1 MQRTPVEL
9 HAAVVD
15 PETRRVAHRPDRDDG
30 PQRHAPDPAR
40 PRVQVQQ
47 RRFRAAIGDVAGGR
61 LALIARGADQARAQV
76 QQGRLVVPPRA
87 WRLHGVQRQA
97 GPQSPGLED
106 GHAEHALDLLA
117 QQFALECARGGGQ
130 RGDVVDHHRPACE
143 QVAMQPGD
151 DRDGRVLQIREM
163 RTDAERAPFMA
174 VAETEQI
181 AVVLEHPAAV
191 GPQRP
196 TQMGD
201 QFRHGRL
208 GGQARQQ
215 RARAAQAF
223 SGARMRGLAR
233 KPASV
238 AIACAHD
245 RRSRF
250 PFKERI
256 DPPRPQHTQPAA
268 AHPRV
273 N

>member
-1 MQRTPVEL
+1 MMP
-9 HAAVVD
+9 AAMACARYAAD
-15 PETRRVAHRPDRDDG
+15 AGRAPRCRRRSRDASRCASTG
-30 PQRHAPDPAR
+30 PRRWPAAAR
-40 PRVQVQQ
+40 PGSCPPPCPGTATALS
-47 RRFRAAIGDVAGGR
+47 RRDRRRRGRAP
-61 LALIARGADQARAQV
+61 ALIARGANQARAQV

-163 RTDAERAPFMA
+163 RTDTERAPFMA

-196 TQMGD
+196 AQMGD

-223 SGARMRGLAR
+223 SGARMRVSPGSQLR
-233 KPASV
+233 
-238 AIACAHD
+238 
-245 RRSRF
+245 
-250 PFKERI
+250 
-256 DPPRPQHTQPAA
+256 
-268 AHPRV
+268 
-273 N
+273 